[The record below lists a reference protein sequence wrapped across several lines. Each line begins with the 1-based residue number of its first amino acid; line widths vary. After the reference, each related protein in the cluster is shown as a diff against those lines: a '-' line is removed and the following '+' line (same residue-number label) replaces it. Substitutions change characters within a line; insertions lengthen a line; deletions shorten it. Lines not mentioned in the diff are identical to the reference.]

1 VPEKSP
7 QEGGVPWWWVK
18 NKGRGVW
25 HGKNNQTWAVVGGK
39 KQQAW
44 EKNPGPLRQAEG
56 GGGVK
61 RSDKIFLPPPQLP

>member
-1 VPEKSP
+1 
-7 QEGGVPWWWVK
+7 VPWWWVK

-44 EKNPGPLRQAEG
+44 EKNPGPLRQVEG
-56 GGGVK
+56 GYGDGGVK
-61 RSDKIFLPPPQLP
+61 RSDKIVLPPPQLP